1 MGVRCIVE
9 KCYGQRQ
16 VAIYCTLKSSM
27 AMAVLAI
34 PVAPPLPVGSRG
46 RAAEGVKRGA
56 PYEAVG
62 FLALG

>member
-1 MGVRCIVE
+1 
-9 KCYGQRQ
+9 
-16 VAIYCTLKSSM
+16 M